1 MNWGKVFKEI
11 RTQSWIILL
20 ILGFVSF
27 FFAGSRF
34 TLGIILGGLI
44 MIANFNELQRT
55 ICSAFSSDSV
65 MEVKK
70 KSIIAKCYF
79 RLAILGIIIYIL
91 IANAWVDPIGLT
103 IGLSTVVISIFSFG
117 IRLAVKTSSEETT

>member
-1 MNWGKVFKEI
+1 
-11 RTQSWIILL
+11 
-20 ILGFVSF
+20 
-27 FFAGSRF
+27 
-34 TLGIILGGLI
+34 
-44 MIANFNELQRT
+44 
-55 ICSAFSSDSV
+55 